1 MNYKEAMEFIDSMPV
16 FTPAAVVNGT
26 AAFDLVAMGN
36 LLKEL
41 GNPQKKLKFVHIAG
55 TNGKGSTAAFTA
67 SILAASGYTTGLFT
81 SPHIERFSE
90 RVRVLVKNDK
100 KSAEAE
106 SDALLSSQKNGVLVN
121 NEKKVEAHVI
131 KDKKEK
137 GSSSAEAQKIDYV
150 SITTDNLKTIEATEE
165 ELAEEITAAYEAS
178 ERMKAKGLRAPSEF
192 ELMTAVGFLHFV
204 KKNCDIVVLE
214 VGLGGRL
221 DATNI
226 IDTPELA
233 IITTIS
239 YDHMEILGETLPA
252 IASEKAG
259 IIKENSIVL
268 TYPADEEVNEVF
280 RKKCTDTYS
289 LHFIAPKI
297 DQNRVDRSIEGQEF
311 EIPEF
316 KDEQG
321 VIKLDFDFGKLKTVM
336 LGTYQVNNA
345 ATAAYAAAL
354 LKKFRGYDKIT
365 KETIAEGIASTRWP
379 ARFEILRKNPYF
391 IIDGGHN
398 LEGARVLKESFD
410 KYFPGKK
417 ITFVTGV
424 LADKQYT
431 HMLSQLLPIAK
442 RFYTI
447 APPSPRALSAEDLA
461 KYINVR
467 SHEPIAEPYGEKYE
481 EAVKAAIGN
490 AEEGDV
496 ICAQGSLY
504 FVGIVREMLTH

>member
-1 MNYKEAMEFIDSMPV
+1 MNRRLRLNYKEAMEFIDSMPV

-90 RVRVLVKNDK
+90 RVRVLVKNTE
-100 KSAEAE
+100 KSEEALVLKDEAE
-106 SDALLSSQKNGVLVN
+106 KASVM
-121 NEKKVEAHVI
+121 
-131 KDKKEK
+131 KDKDEK
-137 GSSSAEAQKIDYV
+137 GSSSSEVQKIDYV

-280 RKKCTDTYS
+280 RKKCTDTFS

-379 ARFEILRKNPYF
+379 ARFEILRKNPYL

-504 FVGIVREMLTH
+504 FVGIVREMLTQ

>member
-1 MNYKEAMEFIDSMPV
+1 MNRRLQLNYKEAMEFIDSMPV

-26 AAFDLVAMGN
+26 AAFYLVAMGN

-100 KSAEAE
+100 K
-106 SDALLSSQKNGVLVN
+106 
-121 NEKKVEAHVI
+121 
-131 KDKKEK
+131 EK
-137 GSSSAEAQKIDYV
+137 GSSSSKVQKIDYV

-268 TYPADEEVNEVF
+268 TYPADEEVSEVF

-321 VIKLDFDFGKLKTVM
+321 VIKLDFDFGKIKTVM

-354 LKKFRGYDKIT
+354 LKKFQ
-365 KETIAEGIASTRWP
+365 
-379 ARFEILRKNPYF
+379 
-391 IIDGGHN
+391 
-398 LEGARVLKESFD
+398 SFD